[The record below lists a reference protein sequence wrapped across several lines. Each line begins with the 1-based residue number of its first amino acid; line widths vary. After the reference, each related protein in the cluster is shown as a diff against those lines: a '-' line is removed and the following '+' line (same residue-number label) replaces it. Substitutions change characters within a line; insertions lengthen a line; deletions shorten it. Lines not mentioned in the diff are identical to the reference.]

1 MDIQELAYNEQRA
14 EIQNY
19 YSEINQFNQYDRD

>member
-1 MDIQELAYNEQRA
+1 MDIEQLAYNEQRA

-19 YSEINQFNQYDRD
+19 YSEINQYNQYDRD

>member
-1 MDIQELAYNEQRA
+1 MDIEQLARNEQQA

>member
-1 MDIQELAYNEQRA
+1 MDIEQLAYNEQQA
-14 EIQNY
+14 QIQNY